1 MAEFHVVFEKSPEH
15 RIDVLTIWFMG
26 EGGSGGWVKYGSPPE
41 VLFPTESCRHFNPM
55 ELGRHLCVGKGLGVH
70 C

>member
-1 MAEFHVVFEKSPEH
+1 MSLPFGAWGKGV
-15 RIDVLTIWFMG
+15 G
-26 EGGSGGWVKYGSPPE
+26 GGWIKHGSPPE
-41 VLFPTESCRHFNPM
+41 VLFPTESCRHFNPV